1 MDLTTQILDS
11 IRDYT
16 SQRDTRPVFPTQQ
29 AIEQLATLPTA
40 LPQHGI
46 PAHVIIDLLTTKVA
60 PATVLSNSGRYFGFV
75 TGASLPV
82 ATAANMIATNW
93 DQNTALTIMS
103 PAATHLENTALQ
115 WIAELL
121 HIPPT
126 ATGTFVTGATM
137 ANFTGIAA
145 ARHKLLKDKGHNVE
159 SDGLFNAPAFP
170 VVVGDEVHA
179 TVYKALTMLGLG
191 RDRVIKVPTNS
202 QGAMDPTR
210 FPTLNEPA
218 LVCLQAGNVNTGALD
233 SPALIEQT
241 KQSNSWVHIDGAF
254 GLWAEQADYNGADS
268 WATDAHKWLN
278 VPYDSGIAFVRHA
291 EYLAGALAVSASYL
305 NSAGGIEPMQ
315 KSPDS
320 SRRARGV
327 DAWAA
332 LLSLGHD
339 GVRDM
344 IANCC
349 RHATTFATELTKNG
363 VDILNEVNLNQVL
376 AALETSE
383 RTQQWID
390 NIQAEGTCWAGS
402 TIWRGR
408 KAMRISVS
416 SYATTDEDVERCL
429 KSMLRCLKV
438 GRGVQ

>member
-1 MDLTTQILDS
+1 MDLTTQIFDS
-11 IRDYT
+11 IRDYS
-16 SQRDTRPVFPTQQ
+16 SQRDTRRVFPTQH
-29 AIEQLATLPTA
+29 ALDQLECLPKE
-40 LPQHGI
+40 LPQQCL
-46 PAHVIIDLLTTKVA
+46 PANEIIDLLTNKVA

-103 PAATHLENTALQ
+103 PAAIHLEQTALH

-121 HIPPT
+121 HIPLT
-126 ATGTFVTGATM
+126 AIGTFVTGATM
-137 ANFTGIAA
+137 ANFTGMAA

-159 SDGLFNAPAFP
+159 LDGLFNAPTFA
-170 VVVGDEVHA
+170 VVVGDEAHA

-202 QGAMDPTR
+202 QGAMDSTK

-233 SPALIEQT
+233 PAAIIDSA

-254 GLWAEQADYNGADS
+254 GLWAEQANYNGADS
-268 WATDAHKWLN
+268 WATDGHKWLN
-278 VPYDSGIAFVRHA
+278 VPYDSGIAFVRQA
-291 EYLAGALAVSASYL
+291 EHLAGALAVSASYL

-332 LLSLGHD
+332 LLSLGHQ
-339 GVRDM
+339 GVREM
-344 IANCC
+344 IATCC
-349 RHATTFATELTKNG
+349 RHARTFANELTNNG
-363 VDILNEVNLNQVL
+363 VDILNEVNLNQLL
-376 AALETSE
+376 AALDTDE
-383 RTQQWID
+383 RTTQWIEA
-390 NIQAEGTCWAGS
+390 IQQDGVCWAGS

-408 KAMRISVS
+408 RAMRISVS
-416 SYATTDEDVERCL
+416 SYATTDQDVERCL
-429 KSMLRCLKV
+429 QSMLRCLPN
-438 GRGVQ
+438 